1 MSNPFI
7 GQINIVGFNYAYRG
21 SAFCNGQLMAISQNT
36 ALFSLLGTT
45 YGGNGTT
52 NFALPNFQG
61 RAPMHFGTGTGA
73 GITTVLGQ
81 TGGSESVALA
91 VAEMATHTHTSSVSP
106 QSCSTGPGTS
116 NNPAGN
122 FPGITQ
128 RPFYTENATGSLAA
142 LSTNSSAAGSGVG
155 HENRQP
161 FLTMNFVI
169 NLIGIFPTR
178 N

>member
-1 MSNPFI
+1 MANPFV
-7 GQINIVGFNYAYRG
+7 GQINIVGYNFAQRG
-21 SAFCNGQLMAISQNT
+21 TAFCNGQLIAISQNT

-45 YGGNGTT
+45 YGGNGSS
-52 NFALPNFQG
+52 NFALPNLQG
-61 RAPMHFGTGTGA
+61 RAPMHFGIGA
-73 GITTVLGQ
+73 GTTTVIGQ
-81 TGGSESVALA
+81 VGGTETVALA
-91 VAEMATHTHTSSVSP
+91 LTEMAAHTHTSSVSP

-128 RPFYTENATGSLAA
+128 RPLYTENATGSLAA
-142 LSTNSSAAGSGVG
+142 LSTTSSVIGNAVP

-161 FLTMNFVI
+161 FLTLNFVI
-169 NLIGIFPTR
+169 NLVGIFPSR